1 MSIKQNGVIMSF
13 KHVSFFALFTA
24 LVGVSQLVVAS
35 EIMFGP
41 LQFRATVGSMSSS
54 AAYVS
59 IMNRGK
65 MADRLLDATSNLA
78 RKTELHL
85 MEMDNGVMKMRPV
98 EDGIDIPAGKTIHL
112 APSGYHV
119 MLIGLNAPL
128 TADSMFEIT
137 LLFQNA
143 GEKTIK
149 GMAML
154 PSALKVGDH
163 LKPHKHKH
171 KTN

>member
-1 MSIKQNGVIMSF
+1 MFFMRMSLF
-13 KHVSFFALFTA
+13 AFFAA
-24 LVGVSQLVVAS
+24 LVGMAQPVVAS

-59 IMNRGK
+59 IMNHGK

-78 RKTELHL
+78 RKTELHQ

-98 EDGIDIPAGKTIHL
+98 EGGIDLPAGKTIHL
-112 APSGYHV
+112 APGGYHV

-128 TADSMFEIT
+128 TADSIFEIT
-137 LLFQNA
+137 LVFQNA

-154 PSALKVGDH
+154 PSDLKVGDH
-163 LKPHKHKH
+163 LKSHEHKHKHKHKH

>member
-1 MSIKQNGVIMSF
+1 MMGFNKKWLFV
-13 KHVSFFALFTA
+13 FFAAVLAMGQPVF
-24 LVGVSQLVVAS
+24 AS

-59 IMNRGK
+59 IMNHGK
-65 MADRLLDATSNLA
+65 MADRLLDVTSNLA

-85 MEMDNGVMKMRPV
+85 MEMDNGVMRMRPI
-98 EDGIDIPAGKTIHL
+98 EGGIDLPAGETIHL
-112 APSGYHV
+112 APGGYHV

-128 TADSMFEIT
+128 TADSIFEIT
-137 LLFQNA
+137 LVFQNA
-143 GEKTIK
+143 GEKTIN

-154 PSALKVGDH
+154 PSDLKMGDH
-163 LKPHKHKH
+163 LKSHKHKH

>member
-1 MSIKQNGVIMSF
+1 MVFMRMSLF
-13 KHVSFFALFTA
+13 AFFAA
-24 LVGVSQLVVAS
+24 LVGMAQPVVAS

-59 IMNRGK
+59 IMNHGK

-78 RKTELHL
+78 RKTELHQ

-98 EDGIDIPAGKTIHL
+98 EGGIDLPAGKTIHL
-112 APSGYHV
+112 APGGYHV

-128 TADSMFEIT
+128 TADSIFEIT
-137 LLFQNA
+137 LVFQNA

-154 PSALKVGDH
+154 PSDLKVGDH
-163 LKPHKHKH
+163 LKSHKHKHKHKH

>member
-1 MSIKQNGVIMSF
+1 MVFMRMSLF
-13 KHVSFFALFTA
+13 AFFAA
-24 LVGVSQLVVAS
+24 LVGMAQPVVAS

-59 IMNRGK
+59 IMNNGK

-78 RKTELHL
+78 RKTELHQ

-98 EDGIDIPAGKTIHL
+98 ESGIDLPAGKTIHL
-112 APSGYHV
+112 APGGYHV

-128 TADSMFEIT
+128 TADSIFEIT
-137 LLFQNA
+137 LVFQNA

-154 PSALKVGDH
+154 PSDLKVGDH
-163 LKPHKHKH
+163 LKSHKHKHKHKH

>member
-1 MSIKQNGVIMSF
+1 M
-13 KHVSFFALFTA
+13 
-24 LVGVSQLVVAS
+24 AS

-59 IMNRGK
+59 IMNHGK

-112 APSGYHV
+112 APGGYHV

-128 TADSMFEIT
+128 KPIACSKSRWYFR
-137 LLFQNA
+137 
-143 GEKTIK
+143 
-149 GMAML
+149 ML
-154 PSALKVGDH
+154 ARKPSKAWQCCH
-163 LKPHKHKH
+163 PI
-171 KTN
+171 

>member
-1 MSIKQNGVIMSF
+1 MVFKQMSM
-13 KHVSFFALFTA
+13 FALFAA
-24 LVGVSQLVVAS
+24 LVGMTQPVLAG
-35 EIMFGP
+35 EIMFSS

-59 IMNRGK
+59 IINHGK
-65 MADRLLDATSNLA
+65 VADRLLNATSNLA
-78 RKTELHL
+78 RETELHL
-85 MEMDNGVMKMRPV
+85 MEMDTGVMKMRPV

-137 LLFQNA
+137 LVFQNA

-163 LKPHKHKH
+163 LKTHKHKH

>member
-1 MSIKQNGVIMSF
+1 MLFMRMSLF
-13 KHVSFFALFTA
+13 AFFAA
-24 LVGVSQLVVAS
+24 LVGMAQPVVAS
-35 EIMFGP
+35 EIMFSS

-59 IMNRGK
+59 IMNHGK
-65 MADRLLDATSNLA
+65 MADRLLDVTSNLA
-78 RKTELHL
+78 RKTELHQ

-98 EDGIDIPAGKTIHL
+98 EGGIDLPAGKTIHL
-112 APSGYHV
+112 APGGYHV

-128 TADSMFEIT
+128 TADSIFEIT
-137 LLFQNA
+137 LVFQNA

-154 PSALKVGDH
+154 PSDLKVGDH
-163 LKPHKHKH
+163 LKSHKHKHKH

>member
-1 MSIKQNGVIMSF
+1 MLFMRMSLF
-13 KHVSFFALFTA
+13 AFFAA
-24 LVGVSQLVVAS
+24 LVGMAQPVVAS

-59 IMNRGK
+59 IMNHGK
-65 MADRLLDATSNLA
+65 MADRLLDVTSNLA
-78 RKTELHL
+78 RKTELHQ

-98 EDGIDIPAGKTIHL
+98 EGGIDLPAGKTIHL
-112 APSGYHV
+112 APGGYHV

-128 TADSMFEIT
+128 TADSIFEIT
-137 LLFQNA
+137 LVFQNA

-154 PSALKVGDH
+154 PSDLKMGDH
-163 LKPHKHKH
+163 LKSHKHKH

>member
-1 MSIKQNGVIMSF
+1 MVFKQMSL
-13 KHVSFFALFTA
+13 FALFAA
-24 LVGVSQLVVAS
+24 LVGMAQPVVAG
-35 EIMFGP
+35 EIMFSS

-59 IMNRGK
+59 VMNHGK

-85 MEMDNGVMKMRPV
+85 MEMDNGVMRMRPI
-98 EDGIDIPAGKTIHL
+98 EGGIDLPAGETIHL
-112 APSGYHV
+112 APGGYHV

-128 TADSMFEIT
+128 TAGSIFEIT
-137 LLFQNA
+137 LVFQNA

-154 PSALKVGDH
+154 PSDLKVGGH
-163 LKPHKHKH
+163 VKAHKPKHKH

>member
-1 MSIKQNGVIMSF
+1 MCHFCAFCRTCGVTQP
-13 KHVSFFALFTA
+13 VA
-24 LVGVSQLVVAS
+24 AS

-59 IMNRGK
+59 IMNHGK

-137 LLFQNA
+137 LVFQNA

-163 LKPHKHKH
+163 LKTHKHKH

>member
-1 MSIKQNGVIMSF
+1 MVF
-13 KHVSFFALFTA
+13 KKMLLFALFAA
-24 LVGVSQLVVAS
+24 LVGMAQPVLAS
-35 EIMFGP
+35 EIMFGS

-59 IMNRGK
+59 VMNHGK
-65 MADRLLDATSNLA
+65 TADRLLDATSNLA

-85 MEMDNGVMKMRPV
+85 MEMDNGVMRMRPI
-98 EDGIDIPAGKTIHL
+98 EGGIDLPAGKTIHL
-112 APSGYHV
+112 APGGYHV

-128 TADSMFEIT
+128 TADGIFEIT
-137 LLFQNA
+137 LVFQNA

-149 GMAML
+149 GVAML
-154 PSALKVGDH
+154 PSDLKVGGH
-163 LKPHKHKH
+163 VKAHTSKHKH

>member
-1 MSIKQNGVIMSF
+1 MVFKQMSM
-13 KHVSFFALFTA
+13 FALFAA
-24 LVGVSQLVVAS
+24 LVGMTQPVLAG
-35 EIMFGP
+35 EIMFSS

-59 IMNRGK
+59 IMNHGK

-163 LKPHKHKH
+163 LKTHKHKH

>member
-24 LVGVSQLVVAS
+24 LVGVSQPVVAS

-59 IMNRGK
+59 IINHGK
-65 MADRLLDATSNLA
+65 TADRLLDATSNLA

-137 LLFQNA
+137 LVFQNA

-149 GMAML
+149 GMALL
-154 PSALKVGDH
+154 PSALKAGDH
-163 LKPHKHKH
+163 LKTHKHKH